1 MELRFAV
8 KSETQCAYC
17 VCYLYLSTLTKF
29 DLYRLGLECCN
40 NEVMKVVSKFNFVR
54 KKYVELEQ
62 NGRYFSLFISQAE
75 RKQGSYCFI
84 QDKEFYGGRVSF
96 LDRFFSI
103 KREAIIFCE
112 NCRFG
117 KISLYLRFRVCSSQ
131 AFCKRMK

>member
-54 KKYVELEQ
+54 KKSIELDQ
-62 NGRYFSLFISQAE
+62 SGRYFFPFLSRRLKENKGATVLFKTRS
-75 RKQGSYCFI
+75 FMVV
-84 QDKEFYGGRVSF
+84 EFLF
-96 LDRFFSI
+96 
-103 KREAIIFCE
+103 
-112 NCRFG
+112 
-117 KISLYLRFRVCSSQ
+117 
-131 AFCKRMK
+131 

>member
-96 LDRFFSI
+96 LDRFFFNK
-103 KREAIIFCE
+103 KRSHNF
-112 NCRFG
+112 
-117 KISLYLRFRVCSSQ
+117 L
-131 AFCKRMK
+131 

>member
-1 MELRFAV
+1 MAV
-8 KSETQCAYC
+8 I
-17 VCYLYLSTLTKF
+17 
-29 DLYRLGLECCN
+29 
-40 NEVMKVVSKFNFVR
+40 
-54 KKYVELEQ
+54 
-62 NGRYFSLFISQAE
+62 FSLFISQAE

-131 AFCKRMK
+131 AFCKRMKYGMDCFEISRLFDKNIFLSGSRLFNHRSNPN